1 MSREKELKIVT
12 NRNNIDSLAGL
23 SNQTVNQNQDATRNA
38 EIRNCN
44 KT

>member
-23 SNQTVNQNQDATRNA
+23 SNQTVNQNQDETGFANA
-38 EIRNCN
+38 PNS
-44 KT
+44 